1 MKQLFRIGFDLAL
14 ASLSPIVSWFVLSI
28 ILDSR
33 LINIFSITYPLQFI
47 WLMMRDI
54 FGVGANL
61 VAVRTKNPK
70 TVDAGIF
77 VGAIF
82 SGVIFGLVAI
92 HIDKFISFMNADP
105 QIYRDFCFYI
115 SLQLWIQLV
124 FCLILDKLYYQDKN
138 KLANK
143 YSSLFNLLNFIVL
156 IGTSLIMKNPK
167 IIIATTLASILIFV
181 ILIFAK
187 EVRKISFRFNI
198 FRAIKTN
205 SMDFGENAVLFFV
218 YLFGIGE
225 AFSFGEEYALAIT
238 FATLITDIQWDV
250 ATAIQTKAKIDIS
263 KKRMNFH
270 ESFRNAYVLI
280 LVLILSSVC
289 AFVGMKGFYNLNL
302 VLAMIFT
309 GIEYFAYCFYP
320 QYRLKL
326 DFLQLKFSAK
336 TATFIK
342 ISAMVFRLILIL
354 SLGSLT
360 PFALNIA
367 QVLAQLYQVVFVNI
381 VFHKNYRILR
391 NGRAIRK
398 SLSK

>member
-1 MKQLFRIGFDLAL
+1 MAL

-92 HIDKFISFMNADP
+92 HIDKFINFMNADP
-105 QIYRDFCFYI
+105 QIYRDFCSYI

-143 YSSLFNLLNFIVL
+143 YSSLFNLLNFVVL
-156 IGTSLIMKNPK
+156 IGTSLVVKNPK

-181 ILIFAK
+181 IFIFAK

-205 SMDFGENAVLFFV
+205 SMDFGENAVLFFR
-218 YLFGIGE
+218 L
-225 AFSFGEEYALAIT
+225 SF
-238 FATLITDIQWDV
+238 W
-250 ATAIQTKAKIDIS
+250 
-263 KKRMNFH
+263 N
-270 ESFRNAYVLI
+270 
-280 LVLILSSVC
+280 
-289 AFVGMKGFYNLNL
+289 
-302 VLAMIFT
+302 
-309 GIEYFAYCFYP
+309 
-320 QYRLKL
+320 
-326 DFLQLKFSAK
+326 
-336 TATFIK
+336 
-342 ISAMVFRLILIL
+342 
-354 SLGSLT
+354 LGS
-360 PFALNIA
+360 
-367 QVLAQLYQVVFVNI
+367 VF
-381 VFHKNYRILR
+381 FW
-391 NGRAIRK
+391 
-398 SLSK
+398 

>member
-77 VGAIF
+77 IGAIF

-143 YSSLFNLLNFIVL
+143 YSSLFNLLNFVVL
-156 IGTSLIMKNPK
+156 IGTSLVVKNPK
-167 IIIATTLASILIFV
+167 NHHRHNFG
-181 ILIFAK
+181 FDFD
-187 EVRKISFRFNI
+187 FR
-198 FRAIKTN
+198 
-205 SMDFGENAVLFFV
+205 DFDFCER
-218 YLFGIGE
+218 
-225 AFSFGEEYALAIT
+225 S
-238 FATLITDIQWDV
+238 
-250 ATAIQTKAKIDIS
+250 S
-263 KKRMNFH
+263 KN
-270 ESFRNAYVLI
+270 
-280 LVLILSSVC
+280 
-289 AFVGMKGFYNLNL
+289 
-302 VLAMIFT
+302 
-309 GIEYFAYCFYP
+309 
-320 QYRLKL
+320 Q
-326 DFLQLKFSAK
+326 LQ
-336 TATFIK
+336 I
-342 ISAMVFRLILIL
+342 
-354 SLGSLT
+354 
-360 PFALNIA
+360 
-367 QVLAQLYQVVFVNI
+367 
-381 VFHKNYRILR
+381 
-391 NGRAIRK
+391 
-398 SLSK
+398 

>member
-1 MKQLFRIGFDLAL
+1 MKQLFRIGFDLVL

-77 VGAIF
+77 VGTIF
-82 SGVIFGLVAI
+82 SGMIFGLVAI

-143 YSSLFNLLNFIVL
+143 HSSLFNLLNFVML
-156 IGTSLIMKNPK
+156 IGTSLVVKNPK
-167 IIIATTLASILIFV
+167 IIIAVTLASILIFV
-181 ILIFAK
+181 IFIFAK
-187 EVRKISFRFNI
+187 EVQKISFRFNI
-198 FRAIKTN
+198 FRAMKTN

-302 VLAMIFT
+302 ILAMILL
-309 GIEYFAYCFYP
+309 E
-320 QYRLKL
+320 
-326 DFLQLKFSAK
+326 
-336 TATFIK
+336 
-342 ISAMVFRLILIL
+342 
-354 SLGSLT
+354 
-360 PFALNIA
+360 LNI
-367 QVLAQLYQVVFVNI
+367 LRI
-381 VFHKNYRILR
+381 VFIR
-391 NGRAIRK
+391 NIA
-398 SLSK
+398 